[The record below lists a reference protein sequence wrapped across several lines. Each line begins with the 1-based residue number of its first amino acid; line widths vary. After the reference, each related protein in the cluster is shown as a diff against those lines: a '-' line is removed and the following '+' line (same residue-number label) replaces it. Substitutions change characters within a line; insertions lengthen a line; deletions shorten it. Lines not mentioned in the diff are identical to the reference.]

1 MLSKNNKKQYDLKHA
16 NGRQHFSLRKTTLG
30 LASVL
35 LSTTL
40 YLGGNSGQLVH
51 AAEDTNSTTVSSN
64 ADAISTEEAKT
75 TSVDKSALQKL
86 MTMHLMFKNQMLNTL
101 TKLTLL
107 KRVHMIVQL
116 LMQNLF

>member
-75 TSVDKSALQKL
+75 TSVDKSALQ
-86 MTMHLMFKNQMLNTL
+86 NAYDNALNVQKSDVKYTNETDS
-101 TKLTLL
+101 TK
-107 KRVHMIVQL
+107 KSAYECI
-116 LMQNLF
+116 